1 MESLSTETN
10 ERWLLRVTDLKQYEY
25 CPRVVFFQYCMPGV
39 RPTTYKMEAGIAAQ
53 DRVEELE
60 KRRSL
65 RAYELVDG
73 ERHFN
78 VSVQSMHLQCSGQ
91 VDLVVESQTDDGT
104 RLTPIDFKLSR
115 RQPGPHFKLQ
125 LACYAL
131 MLEEA
136 WGVPVSTGYIYLI
149 PRKQAIRVEIDKR
162 LRQRAVRALGE
173 IRMMIENERML
184 APTKYR
190 QRCIDCEFRRFCGD
204 TL

>member
-1 MESLSTETN
+1 MQPHVLDTTSA
-10 ERWLLRVTDLKQYEY
+10 WLLRVTDLKQFEY
-25 CPRVVFFQYCMPGV
+25 CPRVVFYQYCMPGV
-39 RPTTYKMEAGIAAQ
+39 RPVTYKMEAGIAAQ

-73 ERHFN
+73 VRHFN
-78 VSVQSMHLQCSGQ
+78 VSVQSVTLRCSGQ
-91 VDLVVESQTDDGT
+91 VDLVIESETDDGKS
-104 RLTPIDFKLSR
+104 LVPIDFKLSR
-115 RQPGPHFKLQ
+115 REPGSHFKLQ

-131 MLEEA
+131 MLEEN
-136 WGVPVSTGYIYLI
+136 WRLPVSTGYIYLI

-162 LRQRAVRALGE
+162 LRRRTAQALDE
-173 IRMMIENERML
+173 IRTMIENERMP
-184 APTKYR
+184 APTKQR